1 MAEIQLTKDTFEKE
15 VAQSQIPVLV
25 DFWASWCGPC
35 MMLAPTVAEIA
46 EEYAG
51 KVKVCKVNV
60 DEEPE
65 LARQFRIM
73 NIPTLLVFKGGEVV
87 DKSVGLMPRAGLED
101 LVEKHLG

>member
-1 MAEIQLTKDTFEKE
+1 MAEIRLTKDTFEKE

-65 LARQFRIM
+65 LAMQFGITSIPMLILFRDGRIAK
-73 NIPTLLVFKGGEVV
+73 TA
-87 DKSVGLMPRAGLED
+87 VGFRPKEEIVGMFA
-101 LVEKHLG
+101 

>member
-1 MAEIQLTKDTFEKE
+1 MAEIQLTKDTFKKE
-15 VAQSQIPVLV
+15 VEQSDIPVLV

-46 EEYAG
+46 AEYAG

-65 LARQFRIM
+65 LAMQFGISS
-73 NIPTLLVFKGGEVV
+73 IPMLILFRDGKVAKTAVGFRPKEEI
-87 DKSVGLMPRAGLED
+87 VGLFA
-101 LVEKHLG
+101 

>member
-1 MAEIQLTKDTFEKE
+1 MAEIQLTRDTFKKE
-15 VAQSQIPVLV
+15 VEQSDIPVLV

-46 EEYAG
+46 AEYAG

-65 LARQFRIM
+65 LAMQFGISS
-73 NIPTLLVFKGGEVV
+73 IPMLILFRDGKVAKTAVGFRPKEEI
-87 DKSVGLMPRAGLED
+87 VGLFA
-101 LVEKHLG
+101 

>member
-65 LARQFRIM
+65 LAMQFGITS
-73 NIPTLLVFKGGEVV
+73 IPMLILFRDGKIAKTSIGFRPKEEI
-87 DKSVGLMPRAGLED
+87 VGMFA
-101 LVEKHLG
+101 

>member
-1 MAEIQLTKDTFEKE
+1 MAEIQLTKATFEKE
-15 VAQSQIPVLV
+15 VAQSEVPVLV

-51 KVKVCKVNV
+51 KIKVCKVNV

-65 LARQFRIM
+65 LAMQFGISS
-73 NIPTLLVFKGGEVV
+73 IPMLILFRDGKVAKT
-87 DKSVGLMPRAGLED
+87 SVGFRPKED
-101 LVEKHLG
+101 IVAMFA

>member
-1 MAEIQLTKDTFEKE
+1 MAEIQLTKDTFKKE
-15 VAQSQIPVLV
+15 VEQSELPVLV

-46 EEYAG
+46 AEYAG

-65 LARQFRIM
+65 LAMQFGISS
-73 NIPTLLVFKGGEVV
+73 IPMLILFRDGKVAKTAVGFRPKEEI
-87 DKSVGLMPRAGLED
+87 VGLFA
-101 LVEKHLG
+101 